1 MSNSVET
8 DQAGET
14 FLFADLAGFTA
25 LTEAHG
31 DEESADLTNR
41 FFSSVRELLP
51 GHGAE
56 EVKTIGDAVMIRV
69 RSAAEAVRLGVSIV
83 QDVGSQHGFPSIRA
97 GMHTGPAAER
107 SGDWFGQT
115 VNTAARVSGV
125 ASGGDV
131 LITDATHRAAGE
143 LEGIEFRERGRQELK
158 NLADPV
164 LLYVAM
170 PQGAR
175 TVDSLPIDPVCRMA
189 IAPDRAAGRI
199 THQSVEYHFCSLKC
213 ASAFST
219 SPQLYS
225 GDGGRVAGGLGRR
238 RVTALVQGGSYIGFG
253 AWSLLAREH
262 YRRVHRIQRDD
273 WVLNAH
279 GAWLVAVGS
288 TLAAAAL
295 RRGADDPTI
304 RLLGAGSALGLA
316 LNDLV
321 SAGKLPRP
329 YEADLVYELA
339 VLTAWLLPEQPA
351 D

>member
-199 THQSVEYHFCSLKC
+199 THQ
-213 ASAFST
+213 ASST
-219 SPQLYS
+219 TSARSSAPAPS
-225 GDGGRVAGGLGRR
+225 RPRRSSTAVTAGG
-238 RVTALVQGGSYIGFG
+238 SPG
-253 AWSLLAREH
+253 AWAGGVSRLWCRAAPTSASERG
-262 YRRVHRIQRDD
+262 RFSP
-273 WVLNAH
+273 
-279 GAWLVAVGS
+279 GS
-288 TLAAAAL
+288 TTAECIESSA
-295 RRGADDPTI
+295 TT
-304 RLLGAGSALGLA
+304 GS
-316 LNDLV
+316 
-321 SAGKLPRP
+321 
-329 YEADLVYELA
+329 
-339 VLTAWLLPEQPA
+339 
-351 D
+351 